1 MEKLAI
7 LDCGGQY
14 TKVIDRKVR
23 ELGVYSDIFPMG
35 VSADKLR
42 GYDAMILSGGP
53 SSVWESG
60 APAYDPAIF
69 ELGIP
74 TLGICYGMQLIN
86 EHFGGIVLPEVKTE
100 YGPTEID
107 IIAPCPLTDGMDKKQ
122 TVLMSH
128 GDAVKKH
135 ADGFVTFAVT
145 GDVVAGIYNAERKII
160 GVQFRNLATVG
171 ASVASRYG
179 FSDVITPLLA
189 CGARVRLHEQGE
201 LSLEAFLRAPR
212 RRDVLTEIILPKA
225 GGAGAF
231 CNFRASTGDFSIL
244 NVAALRRENTWRL
257 AVGARP
263 HCAALAYKAMEQLDG
278 GAEADLA
285 ARTAAE
291 ELSFAGN
298 MRASAEYRQAL
309 CQTLC
314 ARVLREVEK

>member
-1 MEKLAI
+1 MYRVKEYVCPQTVEECAQLLQENKRSRLIGGNLFLRMTSIEIPLAI
-7 LDCGGQY
+7 D
-14 TKVIDRKVR
+14 
-23 ELGVYSDIFPMG
+23 
-35 VSADKLR
+35 
-42 GYDAMILSGGP
+42 LSGCGLDYI
-53 SSVWESG
+53 VQDESG
-60 APAYDPAIF
+60 QIR
-69 ELGIP
+69 LGAMCSLRALETSSI
-74 TLGICYGMQLIN
+74 LQDY
-86 EHFGGIVLPEVKTE
+86 
-100 YGPTEID
+100 
-107 IIAPCPLTDGMDKKQ
+107 
-122 TVLMSH
+122 
-128 GDAVKKH
+128 
-135 ADGFVTFAVT
+135 ADGIISRS
-145 GDVVAGIYNAERKII
+145 AGEII

-171 ASVASRYG
+171 ASVASKYG